1 MTGETV
7 YTLENLTD
15 FYRIAAMRMGA
26 RRYQIIRMLYLLGGA
41 ALILIGAYEGLDVLG
56 GNGDAV
62 VILLAVIG
70 LYLGIQLLQTGCR
83 FYACFAARALKS
95 IPEDARRCYFSFEE
109 EQLVISNRMK
119 STSYPYEQFGVIY
132 ETAERFYFYR
142 MPWKP

>member
-109 EQLVISNRMK
+109 EQLVISN
-119 STSYPYEQFGVIY
+119 PDEIH
-132 ETAERFYFYR
+132 EL
-142 MPWKP
+142 PL

>member
-62 VILLAVIG
+62 VILLAVRDDEKE
-70 LYLGIQLLQTGCR
+70 LLKIFFDWFGNICDNARLLADITKPVLRIRFMQTAMR
-83 FYACFAARALKS
+83 L
-95 IPEDARRCYFSFEE
+95 PVL
-109 EQLVISNRMK
+109 LVS
-119 STSYPYEQFGVIY
+119 
-132 ETAERFYFYR
+132 
-142 MPWKP
+142 